1 MKKEKKGKNMM
12 TVTET
17 ELDLPLFI
25 KGKVRDVYDLGGQLL
40 VVSSDRISAYDFV
53 LPTPVPD
60 KGKVLNQ
67 ISQFWFDQ
75 TKKVVK
81 NHLITANVDEYPAE
95 LRPYRSKL
103 VGRSMLV
110 WKTEKINIEC
120 VVRGYLAGSG
130 WKEYQ
135 KTQKVCGV
143 QLPPGLQES
152 QQLPEPIFTPATKEE
167 GGKHDQ
173 NISFDEMAKIV
184 GRPLSEQL
192 KDISISIF
200 NFASQF
206 VAKKGLILADTK
218 FEFGIRRN
226 ADGSNEVI
234 LIDEALTPDS
244 SRFWEKDQHKLGIS
258 PPSFDKQFVR
268 DYLDSIQ
275 WNRQP
280 PVPELP
286 EDIVRKT
293 REKYLEAFARIT
305 GKKELA

>member
-1 MKKEKKGKNMM
+1 MNATAQKEIS
-12 TVTET
+12 
-17 ELDLPLFI
+17 LPLFI
-25 KGKVRDVYDLGGQLL
+25 RGKVRDVYDLGGQLL
-40 VVSSDRISAYDFV
+40 LVSSDRISAYDFV
-53 LPTPVPD
+53 LGTPVPD

-81 NHLITANVDEYPAE
+81 NHLITANADEYPPE
-95 LRPYRSKL
+95 LAPYRDQL
-103 VGRSMLV
+103 AGRSMLV

-135 KTQKVCGV
+135 QSGKVCGV
-143 QLPPGLQES
+143 PLPPGLQES

-173 NISFDEMAKIV
+173 NISFDDMAKLI

-200 NFASQF
+200 NFASQV

-244 SRFWEKDQHKLGIS
+244 SRFWEKDQHKLGTS
-258 PPSFDKQFVR
+258 PASFDKQFVR
-268 DYLDSIQ
+268 DYLDSIK

-280 PVPELP
+280 PVPTLP
-286 EDIVRKT
+286 EDIVRRT
-293 REKYLEAFARIT
+293 REKYLEAFTRIT
-305 GKKELA
+305 GKKELS